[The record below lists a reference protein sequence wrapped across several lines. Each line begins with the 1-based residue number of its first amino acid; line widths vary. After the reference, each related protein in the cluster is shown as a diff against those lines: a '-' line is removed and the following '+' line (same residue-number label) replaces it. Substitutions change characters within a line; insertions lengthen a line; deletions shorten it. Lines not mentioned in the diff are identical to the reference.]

1 MATVTDNRIVPTPH
15 RLSVLRLA
23 LTGALSGA
31 LFYVICWIG
40 SLIPGTPGHMYLQL
54 FTTSD
59 VSTTSAL
66 VQGVITSIIGG
77 FVIGG
82 LIALVYN
89 WLAFVDRG

>member
-1 MATVTDNRIVPTPH
+1 MATATDDRIVSRPH

-31 LFYVICWIG
+31 LFYIICWIG
-40 SLIPGTPGHMYLQL
+40 SLIPGTPGHMYLEL

-66 VQGVITSIIGG
+66 VQGVITSLIGG

-82 LIALVYN
+82 LIACVYN
-89 WLAFVDRG
+89 SLAFVDRR

>member
-1 MATVTDNRIVPTPH
+1 MATVTDDRIAATPH

-31 LFYVICWIG
+31 LFYIICWIG

-54 FTTSD
+54 FTTAD

-89 WLAFVDRG
+89 SLAFVDRR